1 MDRNV
6 MCCAVRSV
14 VFTGLLLLSAC
25 AAPAP
30 APAPAPPPQPAPAA
44 PPQPPSAK
52 MSFAD
57 ADRLDALLE
66 KGDRAL
72 KDNRLLTP
80 IDNCAY
86 DFYREALVVAPDHPA
101 ALHGLQ
107 RVAERYV
114 AMAELAA
121 EKGQY
126 DTARKMLDH
135 ARLVDPELDS
145 IDVAQAQIKMRS
157 TAQRDHTSLDPEQ
170 LSAHTAE
177 LSARLKA
184 LGTRAKSRDDWVV
197 IRARNDAEGRWI
209 YQQMADSP
217 GDRRIRAELTLGTP
231 PGVDLLQLHAE
242 PEAAEPAPAQ
252 PEKETE

>member
-14 VFTGLLLLSAC
+14 VFAGLLLLGAC
-25 AAPAP
+25 IAPPPAP
-30 APAPAPPPQPAPAA
+30 APAPESPPAPVASPAPP
-44 PPQPPSAK
+44 AK
-52 MSFAD
+52 MSLAD

-86 DFYREALVVAPDHPA
+86 DFYREALVVVPDHPA

-114 AMAELAA
+114 AMAEQAA
-121 EKGQY
+121 ERGRY

-135 ARLVDPELDS
+135 ARLVDPDLDS
-145 IDVAQAQIKMRS
+145 IQAAEAQIKTRS
-157 TAQRDHTSLDPEQ
+157 TAQREHTPLDTEQ
-170 LSAHTAE
+170 LSAHATE

-184 LGTRAKSRDDWVV
+184 LGARAKSRDDWVV

-217 GDRRIRAELTLGTP
+217 GERRIRAELTLGTP
-231 PGVDLLQLHAE
+231 PGVDLLQLRAE
-242 PEAAEPAPAQ
+242 PDKGE
-252 PEKETE
+252 